1 MGGFRFP
8 AGKVGRRN
16 WYSMGFEIPCE
27 KSGPEEYWYS
37 MGVQITYGK
46 SGPEELGIRW
56 GSDSLRETAI
66 VARDVSRGI
75 IPG

>member
-1 MGGFRFP
+1 
-8 AGKVGRRN
+8 
-16 WYSMGFEIPCE
+16 MGFEIPCE
-27 KSGPEEYWYS
+27 KSGPEEYGYS

-66 VARDVSRGI
+66 VARVSRGI